1 MFIVLFCCCR
11 CGWGWDNFIREAD
24 LGHGMKFPAWLRPYL
39 TYVLPCMILVIFA
52 VGYWEKFFK

>member
-1 MFIVLFCCCR
+1 
-11 CGWGWDNFIREAD
+11 
-24 LGHGMKFPAWLRPYL
+24 MKFPAWLRPYL